1 MNKDIKICFMGSP
14 LFGKIV
20 LEKLIENFNV
30 VLVVTQP
37 DSSTKGG
44 RVIIEQPVKKLAME
58 YNIPIFQPANIKENF
73 SVMQEY
79 DFDYIVTAAY
89 GQFIPLDVLHLPKK
103 LTLNV
108 HGSLLPKYRG
118 GAPIQR
124 AIENGDEYLG
134 VTIMRTILK
143 MDAGVIYKQSKIK
156 LEDSDNYETMTYKL
170 ASQGALDIVEVLENM
185 YVNSESITP
194 IHQDTSLV
202 TFAPNISK
210 NEEIL
215 RFSENARN
223 IFNKIRA
230 FNPNPLTY
238 FIHKEQAYKVYSSMV
253 ILDDSKTAP
262 GTILDNKKSLIIKCK
277 ENALKILEIQPSGKQ
292 KMDIVSF
299 LNGYRN
305 KFEINSIIE

>member
-1 MNKDIKICFMGSP
+1 MGSP

-37 DSSTKGG
+37 DSSSNGG
-44 RVIIEQPVKKLAME
+44 RRIIEQPVKILAKE
-58 YNIPIFQPANIKENF
+58 RNIPIFQPINIKEDY
-73 SVMQEY
+73 SMMAEY
-79 DFDYIVTAAY
+79 DFDFIVTAAY

-134 VTIMRTILK
+134 VSIMRTILK

-156 LEDSDNYETMTYKL
+156 LEDDDNYQTMLIKL
-170 ASQGALDIVEVLENM
+170 ANKGALDLIEVIEKMYSNM
-185 YVNSESITP
+185 DSITP
-194 IHQDTSLV
+194 IHQDISQV
-202 TFAPNISK
+202 TFASNIQK

-215 RFSENARN
+215 RFSETATTL
-223 IFNKIRA
+223 FNRIRA

-238 FIHKEQAYKVYSSMV
+238 FTYNNQTYKVYSSTVV
-253 ILDDSKTAP
+253 IDDSNTHP
-262 GTILDNKKSLIIKCK
+262 GTIIDNKKSLIIKCQ
-277 ENALKILEIQPSGKQ
+277 ENALKILEIQPAGKQ
-292 KMDIVSF
+292 KMDITSF

-305 KFEINSIIE
+305 KFEIGSIIE

>member
-1 MNKDIKICFMGSP
+1 MGSP

-37 DSSTKGG
+37 DSSSNGG
-44 RVIIEQPVKKLAME
+44 RRIIEQPVKILAKE
-58 YNIPIFQPANIKENF
+58 RNIPIFQPVNIKEDY
-73 SVMQEY
+73 SMMAEY
-79 DFDYIVTAAY
+79 DFDFIVTAAY

-134 VTIMRTILK
+134 VSIMRTILK

-156 LEDSDNYETMTYKL
+156 LEDDDNYQTMLIKL
-170 ASQGALDIVEVLENM
+170 ANKGALDLIEVIEKMYSNM
-185 YVNSESITP
+185 DSITP
-194 IHQDTSLV
+194 IHQDISQV
-202 TFAPNISK
+202 TFASNIQK

-215 RFSENARN
+215 RFSETATTL
-223 IFNKIRA
+223 FNRIRA

-238 FIHKEQAYKVYSSMV
+238 FTYNNQTYKVYSSTVV
-253 ILDDSKTAP
+253 IDDSNILP
-262 GTILDNKKSLIIKCK
+262 GTIIDNKKSLIIKCQ
-277 ENALKILEIQPSGKQ
+277 ENALKILEIQPAGKQ
-292 KMDIVSF
+292 KMDITSF

-305 KFEINSIIE
+305 KFEIGSIIE